1 MKEKIITKKIL
12 KWYDLNKR
20 SLPWRKKVSLT
31 KKQYYTLISE
41 FMLQQTQVATVIPFF
56 NRFIKNLPSINS
68 LAKVNE
74 KKLIKLWE
82 GLGYYSR
89 ARNLKKTAQIIIK
102 NFDGKLPNNFEDLLT
117 LPGIGN
123 YTANAIL
130 AIAFNKPY
138 IPLDGNIERVLKR
151 YLYLKKEKE
160 IQKDNLLKK
169 KLYLE
174 LLQRSS
180 DYAQALMELGALY
193 VNQVIQYVISVQLE
207 KNVNLSKIKILDL
220 TKKLKKNKDKY
231 FILKVYKKNQKYLLI
246 KNTKFNFL
254 KNLSIFP
261 MEELSNPKN
270 FDENLN
276 FKMSNM
282 NMNIKIQ
289 YSKDNQKFSSS
300 YWIDRKK
307 LNSYM
312 LPSFTKKVVQYL
324 EKINEKNCIIGA
336 GISGL
341 FIANLFKK
349 IQIIKLQFY
358 EKKPEFNRFG
368 RRLWNSIIS

>member
-1 MKEKIITKKIL
+1 MKDKIITKKIL

-20 SLPWRKKVSLT
+20 SLPWRKKVSSE
-31 KKQYYTLISE
+31 KKQYYTLVSE
-41 FMLQQTQVATVIPFF
+41 FMLQQTQVTTVIPFF
-56 NRFIKNLPSINS
+56 NKFIKILPNINS

-102 NFDGKLPNNFEDLLT
+102 NFSGKMPNNFEDLMT
-117 LPGIGN
+117 LPGVGN
-123 YTANAIL
+123 YTTNAIL

-160 IQKDNLLKK
+160 IQKDNLIQKK
-169 KLYLE
+169 IVFGTTL
-174 LLQRSS
+174 RSS
-180 DYAQALMELGALY
+180 DYAQALMELGALICKP
-193 VNQVIQYVISVQLE
+193 NNPRCDKCPIK
-207 KNVNLSKIKILDL
+207 KNCKSYKKKDFSL
-220 TKKLKKNKDKY
+220 TKLVKKNKSKY
-231 FILKVYKKNQKYLLI
+231 FILKVYKKNQRYLLI

-254 KNLSIFP
+254 RNLSIFP

-270 FDENLN
+270 FHENLN
-276 FKMSNM
+276 LKMSNM

-289 YSKDNQKFSSS
+289 YCKDNQKIPSS
-300 YWIDRKK
+300 YWVDRKK
-307 LNSYM
+307 LSNYM

-324 EKINEKNCIIGA
+324 EKN
-336 GISGL
+336 
-341 FIANLFKK
+341 
-349 IQIIKLQFY
+349 
-358 EKKPEFNRFG
+358 
-368 RRLWNSIIS
+368 

>member
-1 MKEKIITKKIL
+1 MKENIITKKIL
-12 KWYDLNKR
+12 KWYDFNGR
-20 SLPWRKKVSLT
+20 VLPWRKKVSLQ
-31 KKQYYTLISE
+31 KKQYFTLVSE

-56 NRFIKNLPSINS
+56 NRFIKNLPSLS
-68 LAKVNE
+68 KLANVEE

-89 ARNLKKTAQIIIK
+89 ARNLKKTAQIITRDFYGKIPK
-102 NFDGKLPNNFEDLLT
+102 NYDQLKS

-123 YTANAIL
+123 YTASAIM
-130 AIAFNKPY
+130 AIAFNQPF

-151 YLYLKKEKE
+151 YLYLKKNKE

-169 KLYLE
+169 KSVFGLSS
-174 LLQRSS
+174 RSS
-180 DYAQALMELGALY
+180 DYAQALMELGALICKPS
-193 VNQVIQYVISVQLE
+193 NPICDQCPIS
-207 KNVNLSKIKILDL
+207 KNCKSYKNKDFAL
-220 TKKLKKNKDKY
+220 TKIIKKNKDKF

-246 KNTKFNFL
+246 KNTKFSFL

-261 MEELSNPKN
+261 MKELSNPKN
-270 FDENLN
+270 FNENLN

-289 YSKDNQKFSSS
+289 YLKNNQKFPSS
-300 YWIDRKK
+300 YWVDRKK

-324 EKINEKNCIIGA
+324 EKN
-336 GISGL
+336 
-341 FIANLFKK
+341 
-349 IQIIKLQFY
+349 
-358 EKKPEFNRFG
+358 
-368 RRLWNSIIS
+368 